1 MRRKIINIDTDEN
14 KKEVFEKFNS
24 VNSKHQAHIL
34 FGISDNKSGSEYL
47 KEIAQQVGFDLNVYK
62 QRKEKPKRYCL
73 QCGEEI
79 LSRHNQKFCCQSCAT
94 TYQNL
99 HTVKTEET
107 KKKISESL
115 KQYNKENPRFC
126 NEQTLKRKQR
136 NKSDKNNKGSQKNVK
151 IRKYCLQCGNEII
164 SKNAVKFCSNK
175 CHSEY
180 VHKKAY
186 EDYLNNNDKYCRGNY
201 TPKQFYNE
209 FLKEQNYTCA
219 CCPSKNEHNGLP
231 LKFVIDHI
239 DGDASN
245 NKRENIR
252 LVCPNCDS
260 QLPTFKSKNKNS
272 TRRNYWREHI
282 FRKIKEENE

>member
-1 MRRKIINIDTDEN
+1 MRRKIINIDTEEG
-14 KKEVFEKFNS
+14 KKEAFEKFNS

-34 FGISDNKSGSEYL
+34 FGISDNKEGSEQL
-47 KEIAQQVGFDLNVYK
+47 KKVAQQVGFDLNVYK

-136 NKSDKNNKGSQKNVK
+136 NTSDKNNKGTQKNVK
-151 IRKYCLQCGNEII
+151 IRKYCLRESFQE
-164 SKNAVKFCSNK
+164 SPRLQTWDELKL
-175 CHSEY
+175 
-180 VHKKAY
+180 KK
-186 EDYLNNNDKYCRGNY
+186 YLKIFQKY
-201 TPKQFYNE
+201 FI
-209 FLKEQNYTCA
+209 F
-219 CCPSKNEHNGLP
+219 
-231 LKFVIDHI
+231 
-239 DGDASN
+239 
-245 NKRENIR
+245 NIYINFGGAFPNW
-252 LVCPNCDS
+252 LVTIR
-260 QLPTFKSKNKNS
+260 PTYLSV
-272 TRRNYWREHI
+272 
-282 FRKIKEENE
+282 